1 MMSNRVVIAEGRA
14 PESDRAASKPEPPGP
29 PGLISRAPIRFDGSV
44 ARARKSARSITFA
57 PFAPGLSDGRSP
69 TFIEPHSPPEHLRHE
84 IFEALGIE
92 VLIEDVLIEDV
103 LIEDVLIEDV
113 LVEDVL
119 VEDVLVDET
128 SSLEDSGAEPVAV
141 LEPHPEATITR
152 AIRALPQALARV
164 RLIAL

>member
-1 MMSNRVVIAEGRA
+1 M
-14 PESDRAASKPEPPGP
+14 
-29 PGLISRAPIRFDGSV
+29 ISRTPILFDGSV
-44 ARARKSARSITFA
+44 ARARKRARSITFA
-57 PFAPGLSDGRSP
+57 PFARGSSDARSP

-92 VLIEDVLIEDV
+92 VLIEDVLI
-103 LIEDVLIEDV
+103 
-113 LVEDVL
+113 EDVL

-152 AIRALPQALARV
+152 AIRALPQALVRV

>member
-1 MMSNRVVIAEGRA
+1 M
-14 PESDRAASKPEPPGP
+14 D
-29 PGLISRAPIRFDGSV
+29 
-44 ARARKSARSITFA
+44 
-57 PFAPGLSDGRSP
+57 
-69 TFIEPHSPPEHLRHE
+69 PHAPPEHLRHE

-92 VLIEDVLIEDV
+92 VLIEDVLI
-103 LIEDVLIEDV
+103 
-113 LVEDVL
+113 EDVL

-152 AIRALPQALARV
+152 AIRALPQALVRV